1 MLDCA
6 PLCSF
11 PSHERLWTSDRLT
24 VCAQFGSPELHR
36 PQSSNPHSSHFVH
49 EHGMVGSEES
59 EGGNASSTG
68 AGMVGRETSA
78 SLPAALQTA
87 QSDRDAATCAR
98 LISHAQKNLSRH
110 HVRLQGDGGS

>member
-1 MLDCA
+1 
-6 PLCSF
+6 
-11 PSHERLWTSDRLT
+11 
-24 VCAQFGSPELHR
+24 
-36 PQSSNPHSSHFVH
+36 
-49 EHGMVGSEES
+49 MVGSEES